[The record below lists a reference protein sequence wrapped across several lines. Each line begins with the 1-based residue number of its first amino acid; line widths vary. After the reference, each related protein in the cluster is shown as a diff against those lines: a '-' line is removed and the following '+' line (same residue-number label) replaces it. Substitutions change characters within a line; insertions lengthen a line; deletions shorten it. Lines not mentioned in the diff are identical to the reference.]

1 MEPTLYFVKMSSYA
15 FPPEKKTPQA
25 AGYDLKAA
33 YGCTVKANDRTLVR
47 TELKIQLPKNTYGRI
62 APRSGLALKQF
73 IDVGGGVI
81 DADYTGEVGIILYN
95 HSKDDYT
102 VERGERVAQ
111 LIVEKIQPV
120 NLVEMKALPATVRGS
135 TGFGDSGRF

>member
-1 MEPTLYFVKMSSYA
+1 
-15 FPPEKKTPQA
+15 
-25 AGYDLKAA
+25 
-33 YGCTVKANDRTLVR
+33 VKANDRTLVR